1 MVHGIVIMF
10 RNLSDIII
18 IEDFWELFV
27 LVGEGGGGRV
37 FYQCWCIGVPLRV

>member
-1 MVHGIVIMF
+1 MF

-27 LVGEGGGGRV
+27 LVGERRGAGYFTNV
-37 FYQCWCIGVPLRV
+37 GV